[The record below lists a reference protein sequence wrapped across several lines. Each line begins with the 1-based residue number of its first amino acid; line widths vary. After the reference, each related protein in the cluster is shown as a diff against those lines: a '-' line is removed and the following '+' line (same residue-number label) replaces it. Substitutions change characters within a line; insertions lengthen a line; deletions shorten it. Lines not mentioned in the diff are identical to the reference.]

1 MKLDR
6 TLLREVKA
14 LAGNGSREA
23 KFALLRRIDA
33 AWTDLSTPKVRE
45 NFNACLSKHGRA
57 VVAVC
62 VAATLA
68 ATLDARR
75 FRLDYWGWEWAYEV
89 LAALPQSITPH
100 NLERAHI
107 EDGLHPTAICDY
119 AGPFIRPTIE
129 E

>member
-6 TLLREVKA
+6 TLFKEVKA

-33 AWTDLSTPKVRE
+33 ARTDLSTPKARE

-62 VAATLA
+62 VAATL
-68 ATLDARR
+68 DARKD
-75 FRLDYWGWEWAYEV
+75 RLDCWNWVWAYEV
-89 LAALPQSITPH
+89 LSALPQSITLRN
-100 NLERAHI
+100 NLS
-107 EDGLHPTAICDY
+107 TALGTISKMACILP
-119 AGPFIRPTIE
+119 PFAIMPVPSSD
-129 E
+129 

>member
-6 TLLREVKA
+6 TLFKEVKA

-33 AWTDLSTPKVRE
+33 ARTDLSTPKARE

-62 VAATLA
+62 VAATL
-68 ATLDARR
+68 DARKD
-75 FRLDYWGWEWAYEV
+75 RLDCWNWV
-89 LAALPQSITPH
+89 I
-100 NLERAHI
+100 R
-107 EDGLHPTAICDY
+107 
-119 AGPFIRPTIE
+119 GPVGSAPEYNATQP
-129 E
+129 

>member
-6 TLLREVKA
+6 TLFKEVKA

-33 AWTDLSTPKVRE
+33 ARTDLSTPKARE

-62 VAATLA
+62 VAATL
-68 ATLDARR
+68 DARKDVWTAGTGSGR
-75 FRLDYWGWEWAYEV
+75 MRSCRLYPRV
-89 LAALPQSITPH
+89 
-100 NLERAHI
+100 
-107 EDGLHPTAICDY
+107 
-119 AGPFIRPTIE
+119 
-129 E
+129 